1 MIDPQQGEFAA
12 AQCRQQ
18 VKERRVLGAAALAVV
33 LLSAAPLW
41 LGAVLR
47 WAARL
52 FQATAGWWG

>member
-1 MIDPQQGEFAA
+1 MTDPQQAEFVA
-12 AQCRQQ
+12 AQRRQQ

-47 WAARL
+47 LAVRLLQAA
-52 FQATAGWWG
+52 AGWGS